1 MKNKGLGKV
10 FSTRIKHFRIRK
22 TVINTYAT
30 FTLSQFDIGW
40 VKIWHNL
47 IIQLIFIS
55 IHITWIKHKTKE
67 NAIEHYKIK
76 KQDEQIMDS
85 ILKGEKNEN
94 N

>member
-1 MKNKGLGKV
+1 MNNRGLGKV
-10 FSTRIKHFRIRK
+10 FSTKIKHFRIGK

-55 IHITWIKHKTKE
+55 IHISWIKHKTKE

-76 KQDEQIMDS
+76 KQDEQIFS
-85 ILKGEKNEN
+85 EIKGEKNEKN
-94 N
+94 

>member
-1 MKNKGLGKV
+1 MNNKGLGKV
-10 FSTRIKHFRIRK
+10 FSTKIKHFRIGK

-55 IHITWIKHKTKE
+55 IHISWIKHKTLK

-76 KQDEQIMDS
+76 KQDEQIAAS
-85 ILKGEKNEN
+85 TES
-94 N
+94 